1 MDLKIL
7 PTNKFSF
14 VLCSY
19 EDNFDAVN
27 NMVILAQPTDKS
39 KIEDF
44 GSQDK
49 FLEQVSFL
57 LGKQAYSGETQSEGG
72 FAPNRVSAASLLDV
86 FTTTDKKGK
95 TYYKYELLVRAG
107 RYL

>member
-1 MDLKIL
+1 M
-7 PTNKFSF
+7 
-14 VLCSY
+14 LCSY

-27 NMVILAQPTDKS
+27 NLVILAQPTDKS

-49 FLEQVSFL
+49 FLEQVSYL

-95 TYYKYELLVRAG
+95 TYYKYELLVRSG
-107 RYL
+107 R